1 MGCVQTK
8 TNSPTHGPRGLDK
21 LKVDHGYVTY
31 VKGGGEGRPDG
42 SKASA
47 KETVKPVRLNAE
59 VKADSG
65 GGGGG
70 GKGVVS
76 RETERGGNG
85 GGVGGGGNVSGRL
98 LVKQTGGDDDIVDG
112 WPKWLVDNVPPDVL
126 DGLVPKSADSYDK
139 LAKVIC
145 HTNSPVAKRVELM
158 LSNYLSE

>member
-21 LKVDHGYVTY
+21 LKVDHGYV
-31 VKGGGEGRPDG
+31 KGGGEGRPDV

-47 KETVKPVRLNAE
+47 KETVKPARLNAE
-59 VKADSG
+59 VKADS
-65 GGGGG
+65 GGG

-85 GGVGGGGNVSGRL
+85 GGGGNVSGRL

-126 DGLVPKSADSYDK
+126 NGLVPKSADSYDK
-139 LAKVIC
+139 LSKVIC
-145 HTNSPVAKRVELM
+145 TLYLVSITRIHLLQKEL
-158 LSNYLSE
+158 S